1 MSRILPS
8 AAAHTLRSVIRLRTL
23 SEAEVW
29 ARCYG
34 SYDPTVRIVRVEPR
48 RPRYDLDVSGESLRA
63 SLEARLDERLA
74 EQEAA

>member
-1 MSRILPS
+1 M
-8 AAAHTLRSVIRLRTL
+8 IRLRTL

-34 SYDPTVRIVRVEPR
+34 SYDPTVTVVRVEPR
-48 RPRYDLDVSGESLRA
+48 RPHYDLEVSGESLRR
-63 SLEARLDERLA
+63 SLEARLDGRLA